1 MKDLSLHILDLA
13 DNSFAAGADRLV
25 IKLNEQP
32 QLDYLTL
39 TMVDNGR
46 GMDENK
52 IKAAVDPFYTSKG
65 GKKVGLGLPFIKQ
78 NVERTG
84 GNFNLISR
92 INIGTTL
99 SVCFKYN
106 HIDRVP
112 IGDIPESIISLI
124 MLNPEPELYFIY
136 SCHKKC
142 YRFFTP
148 RVKDELSPIPINN
161 LEVLEYLEADIRS
174 NFNKIRGEN
183 R

>member
-13 DNSFAAGADRLV
+13 ENSFAAGADRLV

-39 TMVDNGR
+39 TMVDNGQ
-46 GMDENK
+46 GMDEDK
-52 IKAAVDPFYTSKG
+52 IKTAVDPFYTSKG

-78 NVERTG
+78 NVELTG

-92 INIGTTL
+92 SNRGTTL

-112 IGDIPESIISLI
+112 LGDIPESIISLI
-124 MLNPEPELYFIY
+124 MLNPDPELYFIY
-136 SCHKKC
+136 SYYQRC
-142 YRFFTP
+142 YRFFTSEI
-148 RVKDELSPIPINN
+148 KNELSPIPINN
-161 LEVLEYLEADIRS
+161 LEVLEYLEADIR
-174 NFNKIRGEN
+174 NDFNKIRGEN